1 MNREVAKLFVVKE
14 KEKKICQNAMIVE
27 DEKDLCFLLELILK
41 KENLNTTSVNSIL
54 EAKQSI
60 KNIEPKVLFVD
71 NHLPDGSGTDFIGQ
85 VRLLY
90 PAIKIIMITAYDT
103 PLDVQKAFN
112 NGVDYFISKPFNA
125 SAIKNVLARFALG
138 NTG

>member
-1 MNREVAKLFVVKE
+1 MGLTKLFVVKE
-14 KEKKICQNAMIVE
+14 KGKKISANVMIVE

-41 KENLNTTSVNSIL
+41 KENLNTTCVNSIS
-54 EAKQSI
+54 EAKQRI
-60 KNIEPKVLFVD
+60 DNIEPKALFVD

-85 VRLLY
+85 VRLSY

-103 PLDVQKAFN
+103 PLDVEKAFN
-112 NGVDYFISKPFNA
+112 NGADYFISKPFNTMT
-125 SAIKNVLARFALG
+125 IRNVLSILALG